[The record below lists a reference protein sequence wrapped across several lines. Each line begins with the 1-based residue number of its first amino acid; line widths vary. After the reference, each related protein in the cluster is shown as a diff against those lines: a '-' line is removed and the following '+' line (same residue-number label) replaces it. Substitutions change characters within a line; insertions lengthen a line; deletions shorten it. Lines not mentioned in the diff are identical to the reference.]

1 MSHCSKHAFLNRR
14 LSLLST
20 WSKLIG
26 SVQVPT
32 TSKDNG
38 NSSHLLSQK
47 VSLPFLH
54 SSPNRTAA
62 ASVLAQLKLVGAS
75 AERTPSSCRFHQHPF
90 NPTSVTPSTK
100 PSQSRW
106 LLAFCGPLPKLG
118 VTARSHNYLE
128 LIKETLDNLIS
139 YSYL

>member
-1 MSHCSKHAFLNRR
+1 MSHCSKHAFLNGR

-47 VSLPFLH
+47 VSLPFRH

-62 ASVLAQLKLVGAS
+62 ASVLAQLKPVGAS